1 LEGGSAPLPLG
12 RLYTLGVQFCVGR
25 CHAAAL
31 LPEVLALIEARR
43 LEPVAVT
50 TRVVDWD
57 EAPAAWLKPSI
68 KLVVRR
74 N

>member
-1 LEGGSAPLPLG
+1 M
-12 RLYTLGVQFCVGR
+12 YTLGIRFFVGR

-31 LPEVLALIEARR
+31 LPEVVPLIEAGVLR
-43 LEPVAVT
+43 PDAVT

-57 EAPAAWLKPSI
+57 DAADAWLEPAI

-74 N
+74 V